1 MAAPEICGQRPVGG
15 LLRTGGE
22 SPMRRLVL
30 NTGAALGLGCLALAG
45 TAPVPAAAQSTSTQ
59 QCGIQQAADL
69 AVQRQLTLIDAAKT
83 NTSEFF
89 SGANSCIAN
98 ELLSSI
104 DLSTLIPDL
113 SGFLTSAAAT
123 TTITKLI
130 DAAKKKGCDI
140 VNPQINNVISQINNK
155 LYQFQSTMTG
165 DLSCLIHGA
174 FSPIR
179 TPNISSFGTETLA
192 QPNAG
197 CGAVFT
203 PGNLPQPAATAATSA
218 GTTDGTAAFQTAPTT
233 GDTMSTGSDW

>member
-1 MAAPEICGQRPVGG
+1 
-15 LLRTGGE
+15 
-22 SPMRRLVL
+22 MRRLVL
-30 NTGAALGLGCLALAG
+30 NTGAAFGLGCLALAG

-113 SGFLTSAAAT
+113 SGFLTSAAT

-130 DAAKKKGCDI
+130 DAAKKKVCDI
-140 VNPQINNVISQINNK
+140 VNQQINNVIGQINNK
-155 LYQFQSTMTG
+155 LYQFQSSITG
-165 DLSCLIHGA
+165 DLSSLIQGS

-179 TPNISSFGTETLA
+179 TPNISNFGTQTLA
-192 QPNAG
+192 QPNTG
-197 CGAVFT
+197 SGAVFA
-203 PGNLPQPAATAATSA
+203 PVNLPQPPATTATST

-233 GDTMSTGSDW
+233 GDTMSTGSDWGRLLYGR